1 MLRDESGRS
10 VIHCDRCP
18 VRLDL
23 GAAAI
28 VAQRMRMP
36 SAWIQ
41 DGPDHHL
48 CPMCARKELAE
59 LAAQQ
64 KRDPSASADGLTLQ

>member
-1 MLRDESGRS
+1 MIREETGRA

-18 VRLDL
+18 IRLDL

-28 VAQRMRMP
+28 VSARLRMP

-48 CPMCARKELAE
+48 CPTCASKEIE
-59 LAAQQ
+59 EMTS
-64 KRDPSASADGLTLQ
+64 KEPS

>member
-1 MLRDESGRS
+1 MIREEGGRS

-23 GAAAI
+23 GPSAI
-28 VAQRMRMP
+28 VTAHLRMP

-41 DGPDHHL
+41 DAPDHHL
-48 CPMCARKELAE
+48 CPTCADKVISE
-59 LAAQQ
+59 LAA
-64 KRDPSASADGLTLQ
+64 AG

>member
-1 MLRDESGRS
+1 VIRDEGGRS

-23 GAAAI
+23 GPAAI
-28 VAQRMRMP
+28 VNQRPRMP

-41 DGPDHHL
+41 DAPEHHL
-48 CPMCARKELAE
+48 CPTCAQKALRE
-59 LAAQQ
+59 LAAAA
-64 KRDPSASADGLTLQ
+64 R

>member
-1 MLRDESGRS
+1 VISEEGARA

-18 VRLDL
+18 IRLDL

-28 VAQRMRMP
+28 VKQHPRMP

-48 CPMCARKELAE
+48 CPACAQKALRELTAE
-59 LAAQQ
+59 A
-64 KRDPSASADGLTLQ
+64 G

>member
-1 MLRDESGRS
+1 VIRDEGARA

-18 VRLDL
+18 IRLDL
-23 GAAAI
+23 GPAAI
-28 VAQRMRMP
+28 VKAHLRMP

-48 CPMCARKELAE
+48 CPTCAQKALRELAG
-59 LAAQQ
+59 AQ
-64 KRDPSASADGLTLQ
+64 R

>member
-1 MLRDESGRS
+1 VIRDEGGRS

-23 GAAAI
+23 GPASI
-28 VAQRMRMP
+28 LKQRLRMP

-41 DGPDHHL
+41 DAPGHHL
-48 CPMCARKELAE
+48 CPTCFQKSLREVT
-59 LAAQQ
+59 AA
-64 KRDPSASADGLTLQ
+64 PE

>member
-1 MLRDESGRS
+1 MILDEGGRS

-23 GAAAI
+23 GPTAI
-28 VAQRMRMP
+28 VRQHLRMP

-41 DGPDHHL
+41 DAPDHHL
-48 CPMCARKELAE
+48 CPACSRKEMQE
-59 LAAQQ
+59 MVV
-64 KRDPSASADGLTLQ
+64 ADA